1 MDALRF
7 QTSKRRLYYAQQAS
21 VMFGAYIVLQ
31 RTELANVTRV
41 IEGIRYQVP
50 AERIKSMLIY

>member
-1 MDALRF
+1 
-7 QTSKRRLYYAQQAS
+7 
-21 VMFGAYIVLQ
+21 MFGAYIVLQ